1 MYSLTQKMLHL
12 TWLMLGLSLL
22 LPWSLVAAEGDYR
35 FTGVERVVAV
45 GDIHGAYDEFVA
57 LLRGT
62 GLVDEELGWSGG
74 RTHLVSTG
82 DLLDRGDYGR
92 QVMDLLMRLQEEAD
106 AAGGAV
112 HVLLGNH
119 EVMNLV
125 GDLRYVSDG
134 DYAQFGAE
142 NRRGLPAGYH
152 ARRAAFAPDGE
163 YGRWLLDLPVA
174 IVVNDS
180 LFVHGGISSRLEG
193 LSLAT
198 LNDTARR
205 DVRTVATAWHELR
218 TLGEFSDTDDFGA
231 ILARAPQLAQSSDPR
246 IRQLG
251 LDIKAALDGL
261 PFTPDGPLW
270 YRGSV
275 RCNPLAETA
284 VVDRV
289 LAPLGAR
296 RVVVGH
302 TPTEERRIT
311 SRLDGRVI
319 RIDTGMNRA
328 AYQGQ
333 PAALLIEEGEMTA
346 WMPATGPVAIEVEP
360 NRIWDR
366 PHGMSNAEIERF
378 LLTAEVVGSE
388 PLDETVPARRRVT
401 LAQGDRQLRATFNT
415 VDAAP
420 RLREGRWSRRG
431 DGAERYSNQV
441 AAYRLDQLLALDMVP
456 VTVER
461 EIDGNRGALRLWIE
475 DSFSEA
481 ERQAGGRSPR
491 SDCPLP
497 TQFNL
502 VAIFD
507 LLIFNAEHDF
517 ASLRY
522 DDYGQLWL
530 LDQLQA
536 FGLERDVRG
545 MLRRAELEISPQLAA
560 ALAGIT
566 EERAAGLL
574 PYLHPRQLQALVTRA
589 AQLGSPP

>member
-1 MYSLTQKMLHL
+1 MDSLSRKILQPN
-12 TWLMLGLSLL
+12 WLVLVVCLL
-22 LPWSLVAAEGDYR
+22 LPWPGAAAETYR
-35 FTGVERVVAV
+35 FAGVERVVAV
-45 GDIHGAYDEFVA
+45 GDSHGAFDEFVTI
-57 LLRGT
+57 LQGT
-62 GLVDEELGWSGG
+62 GLVDEKLSWRGD
-74 RTHLVSTG
+74 RTHLVSVG
-82 DLLDRGDYGR
+82 DLLGRGDYGR
-92 QVMDLLMRLQEEAD
+92 QVMDLMMRLQEEAD

-112 HVLLGNH
+112 HVVLGNH

-142 NRRGLPAGYH
+142 TRRGLPAGYH

-163 YGRWLLDLPVA
+163 YGRWLLGLPVA
-174 IVVNDS
+174 IIVNDS
-180 LFVHGGISSRLEG
+180 LFLHGGISARLEG

-198 LNDTARR
+198 LNDAARR

-218 TLGEFSDTDDFGA
+218 ALGEFSDTDDFGA
-231 ILARAPQLAQSSDPR
+231 ILARAPRLAQSGDPSV
-246 IRQLG
+246 RQLG
-251 LDIKAALDGL
+251 LELIAALDGL

-275 RCNPLAETA
+275 RCHPLAETA
-284 VVDRV
+284 VAERV
-289 LAPLGAR
+289 LASLGAR

-302 TPTEERRIT
+302 TPTHERHIT

-319 RIDTGMNRA
+319 SIDTGMNRA
-328 AYQGQ
+328 AYQGES
-333 PAALLIEEGEMTA
+333 AALLIEQGELTA
-346 WMPATGPVAIEVEP
+346 WIAGTGQVVIGTEP
-360 NRIWDR
+360 NRIWER
-366 PHGMSNAEIERF
+366 PHGLSNAEIERF
-378 LLTAEVVGSE
+378 LLTAEVAAVE
-388 PLDETVPARRRVT
+388 PLDDAGPARRRVT

-420 RLREGRWSRRG
+420 RLREGRWSRHG
-431 DGAERYSNQV
+431 DGAERYSNQI

-461 EIDGNRGALRLWIE
+461 EIDGERGALRLWIE

-502 VAIFD
+502 VAVFD

-522 DDYGQLWL
+522 DRYGQLWL

-536 FGLERDVRG
+536 FGLKRDLG
-545 MLRRAELEISPQLAA
+545 AMLRRAELDISPQLAA
-560 ALAGIT
+560 ALAGVT
-566 EERAAGLL
+566 EERAAALL
-574 PYLHPRQLQALVTRA
+574 PYLHPRQVQALVTRA
-589 AQLGSPP
+589 AQLRASH